1 MTEEGSWKQ
10 LFCHGGYM
18 SEAYWGLEQNL
29 KTTPLYKI
37 HNNNRAKLVP
47 FAGYYLPIQYENGI
61 IAEHN
66 HTRSSV
72 SIFDVSHMGQ
82 IKISGPMIYDA
93 MEKILPISFSK
104 IAPGQIKYTQFLNS
118 EGKIIDDLMI
128 TRAFEEDHV
137 WLVVNADCTDKD
149 LDHLYSNLNKTYK
162 IELIEDRTL
171 IALQGPN
178 SSNIL
183 KTFFQEID
191 DMPFMTADWFNY
203 DNEKFFISRCGYTGE
218 DGFEISIK
226 DRYSEKFISKLLQSE
241 GVKLAGLGARNSLRM
256 EAGLCLYG
264 NDISSSVSPIEAGLT
279 WSISKERI
287 ENGGF
292 IGYEHIKKDLKNG
305 VERKLVGIKPLGKL
319 PAREGTQIFDKN
331 EKTIGEITS
340 GGYSPSLQAPIAM
353 GYINSDILKSD
364 CEVLL
369 NVRGNLIPAEITSL
383 PFVEHKYFRGNK

>member
-66 HTRSSV
+66 HTRNSV

-191 DMPFMTADWFNY
+191 DMPIMTDY
-203 DNEKFFISRCGYTGE
+203 
-218 DGFEISIK
+218 
-226 DRYSEKFISKLLQSE
+226 
-241 GVKLAGLGARNSLRM
+241 
-256 EAGLCLYG
+256 
-264 NDISSSVSPIEAGLT
+264 
-279 WSISKERI
+279 
-287 ENGGF
+287 
-292 IGYEHIKKDLKNG
+292 
-305 VERKLVGIKPLGKL
+305 
-319 PAREGTQIFDKN
+319 
-331 EKTIGEITS
+331 
-340 GGYSPSLQAPIAM
+340 
-353 GYINSDILKSD
+353 
-364 CEVLL
+364 
-369 NVRGNLIPAEITSL
+369 
-383 PFVEHKYFRGNK
+383 